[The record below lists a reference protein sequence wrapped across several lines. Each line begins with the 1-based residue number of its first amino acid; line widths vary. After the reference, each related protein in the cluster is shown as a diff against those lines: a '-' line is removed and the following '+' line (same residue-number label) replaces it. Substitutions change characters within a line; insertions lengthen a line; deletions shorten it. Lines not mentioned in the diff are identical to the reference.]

1 MEVLKLFFT
10 LLNRIKNMAFQ
21 FTDANF
27 KESALDYKG
36 VTVVD
41 FGAEWCGP
49 CRIIAPIIE
58 ELAAEYGETARI
70 GKMDVDD
77 NPEIS
82 TKYGVRSIPTL
93 LFLRDG
99 EIIDK
104 HVGLMTKQ
112 GLKTKL
118 DAAMATVSF

>member
-1 MEVLKLFFT
+1 
-10 LLNRIKNMAFQ
+10 MAFQ

-27 KESALDYKG
+27 QESALTNKG

-58 ELAAEYGETARI
+58 QLATEYGDTALI

-82 TKYGVRSIPTL
+82 TKYGIRSIPTL

-104 HVGLMTKQ
+104 HVGLMTKE
-112 GLKTKL
+112 GLKNKL
-118 DAAMATVSF
+118 DAAMGVNF

>member
-1 MEVLKLFFT
+1 
-10 LLNRIKNMAFQ
+10 MAFQ

-27 KESALDYKG
+27 QESALTNKG

-58 ELAAEYGETARI
+58 ELATEYGDTALI

-82 TKYGVRSIPTL
+82 TKYGIRNIPTL

-99 EIIDK
+99 EVIDK
-104 HVGLMTKQ
+104 HIGLMTKQ
-112 GLKTKL
+112 GLKNKL
-118 DAAMATVSF
+118 DAAMGVNF

>member
-1 MEVLKLFFT
+1 
-10 LLNRIKNMAFQ
+10 MAFQ

-27 KESALDYKG
+27 QESALTNKG

-58 ELAAEYGETARI
+58 ELATEYGDTALI

-82 TKYGVRSIPTL
+82 TKYGIRNIPTL

-99 EIIDK
+99 EVIDK
-104 HVGLMTKQ
+104 HIGLMTKQ
-112 GLKTKL
+112 GLKNKL
-118 DAAMATVSF
+118 DAAMGVNV

>member
-1 MEVLKLFFT
+1 
-10 LLNRIKNMAFQ
+10 MAFQ

-27 KESALDYKG
+27 QESALSNKG

-58 ELAAEYGETARI
+58 ELATEYGDTALI

-82 TKYGVRSIPTL
+82 TKYGIRNIPTL
-93 LFLRDG
+93 LFIRDG
-99 EIIDK
+99 EVIDK
-104 HVGLMTKQ
+104 HIGLMTKQ
-112 GLKTKL
+112 GLKNKL
-118 DAAMATVSF
+118 DAAMGVNF

>member
-1 MEVLKLFFT
+1 
-10 LLNRIKNMAFQ
+10 MAFQ

-27 KESALDYKG
+27 QASALDNKG

-58 ELAAEYGETARI
+58 ELATEYGDTALI

-82 TKYGVRSIPTL
+82 MKYGIRSIPTL

-118 DAAMATVSF
+118 DAAIMAATAF

>member
-1 MEVLKLFFT
+1 
-10 LLNRIKNMAFQ
+10 MAFQ

-27 KESALDYKG
+27 QASALSNTG

-58 ELAAEYGETARI
+58 QLATEYGDSALI
-70 GKMDVDD
+70 GKLDVDD

-82 TKYGVRSIPTL
+82 TKYGVRSIPMI
-93 LFLRDG
+93 LFLRNG
-99 EIIDK
+99 EIVDK
-104 HVGLMTKQ
+104 HVGLLTKD
-112 GLKTKL
+112 GLKAKIE
-118 DAAMATVSF
+118 AAMIAVPA

>member
-1 MEVLKLFFT
+1 
-10 LLNRIKNMAFQ
+10 MAFQ

-27 KESALDYKG
+27 QESALTNKG

-58 ELAAEYGETARI
+58 ELATEYGDTALI

-82 TKYGVRSIPTL
+82 MKYGIRNIPTL

-99 EIIDK
+99 EVIDK
-104 HVGLMTKQ
+104 HIGLMTKQ
-112 GLKTKL
+112 GLKNKL
-118 DAAMATVSF
+118 DAAMGVNF

>member
-1 MEVLKLFFT
+1 
-10 LLNRIKNMAFQ
+10 MAFQ

-27 KESALDYKG
+27 KESALDNKG
-36 VTVVD
+36 VTLVD

-49 CRIIAPIIE
+49 CRQIAPLID
-58 ELAAEYGETARI
+58 ELAEEFKGIAVI
-70 GKMDVDD
+70 GKLDVDD

-99 EIIDK
+99 EIVDK
-104 HVGLMTKQ
+104 HVGGMTKL
-112 GLKTKL
+112 GIKTKL
-118 DAAMATVSF
+118 EAALGVTA

>member
-1 MEVLKLFFT
+1 
-10 LLNRIKNMAFQ
+10 MAFQ

-27 KESALDYKG
+27 QESALDYKG

-49 CRIIAPIIE
+49 CRMIAPIIE
-58 ELAAEYGETARI
+58 ELAAEYGDTARI
-70 GKMDVDD
+70 GKLDVDD

-82 TKYGVRSIPTL
+82 MKYGVRSIPTL
-93 LFLRDG
+93 LFLRNG
-99 EIIDK
+99 EILEK

-112 GLKTKL
+112 GLKSKL
-118 DAAMATVSF
+118 DSAIMEAASF

>member
-1 MEVLKLFFT
+1 
-10 LLNRIKNMAFQ
+10 MAFQ

-27 KESALDYKG
+27 QASALDNKG

-58 ELAAEYGETARI
+58 QLADDYDGQVLI

-82 TKYGVRSIPTL
+82 MKYGIRSIPTI
-93 LFLRDG
+93 LFLRNG
-99 EIIDK
+99 EIVEK
-104 HVGLMTKQ
+104 HVGLLTKQ
-112 GLKTKL
+112 GLENKIE
-118 DAAMATVSF
+118 AALGVTA

>member
-1 MEVLKLFFT
+1 
-10 LLNRIKNMAFQ
+10 MAFQ

-27 KESALDYKG
+27 QESALNNAG

-58 ELAAEYGETARI
+58 QLADDYDGQVLI
-70 GKMDVDD
+70 GKMDIDD

-82 TKYGVRSIPTL
+82 TKYKVMSIPTIL
-93 LFLRDG
+93 ILRNG
-99 EIIDK
+99 EIVDR
-104 HVGLMTKQ
+104 HVGLLSKQ
-112 GLKTKL
+112 ALQNKIE
-118 DAAMATVSF
+118 AAIGIPA